1 MPFVANS
8 QDHSLANAPP
18 STLKMTPLHFDDKP
32 PRIVDS
38 LGEIWQR
45 RELLLILA
53 RRDLAVR
60 YKQTALGILWVVLQ
74 PALTMIVFSIIFGRL
89 AGIPSDGLPYPVFV
103 LCGLVPWQLFAFAL
117 SHASNSLIENER
129 LITKVYFPRI
139 LIPLATTLVGL
150 VDFFFAFLL
159 LMAACLVYG
168 VPLTLGMLAAPLL
181 ALLCLM
187 AALACGLWL
196 AALNVEFR
204 DVRYVLPFI
213 VQIAMYLSPVAY
225 PSSLVPAEWR
235 WLYGLNPM
243 AGIID
248 TFRWAL
254 IGGAT
259 PDPAILVPSF
269 IITFAA
275 LSLAVV
281 FFERRQR
288 SFADTL

>member
-1 MPFVANS
+1 MIPLVIDS
-8 QDHSLANAPP
+8 SPP
-18 STLKMTPLHFDDKP
+18 SIVNSLK
-32 PRIVDS
+32 
-38 LGEIWQR
+38 EIWQR
-45 RELLLILA
+45 RELLEILA

-60 YKQTALGILWVVLQ
+60 YKQTLLGIVWVVLQ
-74 PALTMIVFSIIFGRL
+74 PALTMIVFSIVFGRL

-103 LCGLVPWQLFAFAL
+103 LCGLVPWQLFSFAL
-117 SHASNSLIENER
+117 THASNSLIENER

-150 VDFFFAFLL
+150 VDFAIAFALL
-159 LMAACLVYG
+159 ILACLAYG
-168 VPLTLGMLAAPLL
+168 VPLGPGVLAAPLL
-181 ALLCLM
+181 ALLCLV

-204 DVRYVLPFI
+204 DVRYVLPFV
-213 VQIAMYLSPVAY
+213 VQIAMYVSPVAY
-225 PSSLVPAEWR
+225 PTSLVPAGWR

-254 IGGAT
+254 IGGPS
-259 PDPAILVPSF
+259 PDSAIVISSF
-269 IITFAA
+269 VVAFAA
-275 LSLAVV
+275 LLLAVV

>member
-1 MPFVANS
+1 MIPLVI
-8 QDHSLANAPP
+8 DHR
-18 STLKMTPLHFDDKP
+18 P

-38 LGEIWQR
+38 LKEIWQR

-53 RRDLAVR
+53 RRDLSVR
-60 YKQTALGILWVVLQ
+60 YKQTLLGILWVVLQ
-74 PALTMIVFSIIFGRL
+74 PALTMLIFSIVFGRL
-89 AGIPSDGLPYPVFV
+89 VGVPSDGLPYPVFV

-117 SHASNSLIENER
+117 TNASNSLIENER

-150 VDFFFAFLL
+150 VDFMFAFALL
-159 LMAACLVYG
+159 VLACLVYG
-168 VPLTLGMLAAPLL
+168 VPIGPGMLAAPLL

-204 DVRYVLPFI
+204 DVRYALPFAAQ
-213 VQIAMYLSPVAY
+213 VAMYLSPVAY
-225 PSSLVPAEWR
+225 PTSLVPTEWR

-248 TFRWAL
+248 TFRWTL
-254 IGGAT
+254 IGGPS
-259 PDPAILVPSF
+259 PDPAILIPSF
-269 IITFAA
+269 ITTITA

>member
-1 MPFVANS
+1 MIPFVIDN
-8 QDHSLANAPP
+8 
-18 STLKMTPLHFDDKP
+18 KP
-32 PRIVDS
+32 PRILDCFK
-38 LGEIWQR
+38 EIWQR

-53 RRDLAVR
+53 RRDLSVR
-60 YKQTALGILWVVLQ
+60 YKQTFLGIMWVVLQ
-74 PALTMIVFSIIFGRL
+74 PALTMLIFSIVFGRL
-89 AGIPSDGLPYPVFV
+89 VGVPSDGLPDPVFV

-117 SHASNSLIENER
+117 TNASNSLIENER

-139 LIPLATTLVGL
+139 LVPLATTLVGL
-150 VDFFFAFLL
+150 VDFLFAFALL
-159 LMAACLVYG
+159 AAACLAYG
-168 VPLTLGMLAAPLL
+168 LPFGPGMLAVPLL

-204 DVRYVLPFI
+204 DVRYALPFA
-213 VQIAMYLSPVAY
+213 VQVAMYLSPVAY

-248 TFRWAL
+248 TFRWVL
-254 IGGAT
+254 VGGPR
-259 PDPAILVPSF
+259 PDSAILIPSLV
-269 IITFAA
+269 TTVVA

-281 FFERRQR
+281 YFERRQR

>member
-1 MPFVANS
+1 MN
-8 QDHSLANAPP
+8 
-18 STLKMTPLHFDDKP
+18 PLLIDDRP

-38 LGEIWQR
+38 LREIWKR
-45 RELLLILA
+45 RDLLLILA

-60 YKQTALGILWVVLQ
+60 YKQTLLGILWVVLQ

-117 SHASNSLIENER
+117 THASNSLIENER

-150 VDFFFAFLL
+150 VDFFIAFLL
-159 LMAACLVYG
+159 LIVVCLAYG
-168 VPLTLGMLAAPLL
+168 VPLTSGMLAAPLL
-181 ALLCLM
+181 ALLCLL

-204 DVRYVLPFI
+204 DVRYVLPFV
-213 VQIAMYLSPVAY
+213 VQVSMFLSPVAY
-225 PSSLVPAEWR
+225 PTSLVPAEWR

-254 IGGAT
+254 IGGPT
-259 PDPAILVPSF
+259 PDSAILVPSF
-269 IITFAA
+269 VATITA
-275 LSLAVV
+275 LSLAIV